1 MFILKNWHSRI
12 KYGVAA
18 VLVLITLTHCY
29 QKTSV
34 TPPSSTSVSTQAAPA
49 KISQPLE
56 VPMLEQ
62 PITSS
67 SPNTNSEIGTNNENP
82 TSEATSGTASQQPGK
97 IVVDISTQKLYLY
110 LKENSVINEYDISTS
125 KYGIGSQAGS
135 NKTPL
140 GRHHIEQKIGEGA
153 PLNTIFK
160 ARVSTNRQAEID
172 QEQGDVVTT
181 RILWLKGLE
190 KGKNAGSGIDSY
202 QRFIYIH
209 GTAAEKDI
217 GKPASH
223 GCIRMYNQEV
233 IDLFQQV
240 PEKLLVEI
248 VCTVKDGAG
257 NCDYAPEV
265 KEKMEMSSH

>member
-29 QKTSV
+29 QKVSV

-49 KISQPLE
+49 KISQPLP
-56 VPMLEQ
+56 VPILEQ
-62 PITSS
+62 PITPS
-67 SPNTNSEIGTNNENP
+67 SPNTNSEIGTNENP
-82 TSEATSGTASQQPGK
+82 TSEATPGTASQQSGK

-110 LKENSVINEYDISTS
+110 SKENSVIKEYDISTS

-140 GRHHIEQKIGEGA
+140 GLHHIEQKIGDGA

-190 KGKNAGSGIDSY
+190 KGKNAGPGIDSY

-209 GTAAEKDI
+209 GTAAERDI

-223 GCIRMYNQEV
+223 GCIRMYNQDV
-233 IDLFQQV
+233 INLFQQV
-240 PEKLLVEI
+240 PERLKVEI
-248 VCTVKDGAG
+248 VCTVNDGAG
-257 NCDYAPEV
+257 NCDYAEEV
-265 KEKMEMSSH
+265 KIKMGSSSH